1 MVFKFLTVLGKS
13 PKNPLPT
20 YICMLQAFEPVSS
33 GPKTF
38 AMTIGARGHFF

>member
-1 MVFKFLTVLGKS
+1 
-13 PKNPLPT
+13 
-20 YICMLQAFEPVSS
+20 MLQAFEPVSS